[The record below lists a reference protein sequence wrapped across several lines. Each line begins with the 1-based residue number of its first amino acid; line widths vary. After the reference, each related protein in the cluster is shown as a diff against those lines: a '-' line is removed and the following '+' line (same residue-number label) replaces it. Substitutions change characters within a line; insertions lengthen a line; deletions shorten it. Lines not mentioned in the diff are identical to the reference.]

1 MRVRWQRLNDGLTR
15 ELGMALPNDLKVIAL
30 KLQEIALHL
39 LNAQVV
45 MPG

>member
-1 MRVRWQRLNDGLTR
+1 
-15 ELGMALPNDLKVIAL
+15 MALPNDLEVIAL

-39 LNAQVV
+39 LNAQVG